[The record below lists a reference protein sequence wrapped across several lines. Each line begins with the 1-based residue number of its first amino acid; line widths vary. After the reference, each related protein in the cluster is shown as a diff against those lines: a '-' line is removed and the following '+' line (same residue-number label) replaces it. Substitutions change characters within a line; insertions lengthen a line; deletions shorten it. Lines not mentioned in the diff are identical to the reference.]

1 MADFDSSLPIKTQ
14 NPGDVISKIA
24 DALIPSRQLKV
35 NSDGSIDS
43 IVSATDLDVR
53 DLDRLTDEITAF
65 DPTLTTRVDEVSKTL
80 IYLGKAAIASSEA
93 SAVWQI
99 QRITISG
106 SVTTTLW
113 ADGNSNY
120 DNIWNNRASL
130 TYT

>member
-1 MADFDSSLPIKTQ
+1 MTDYNSSLPIKTQ
-14 NPGDVISKIA
+14 NPGDVVSKIA
-24 DALIPSRQLKV
+24 DSLIPSRQLKV

-43 IVSATDLDVR
+43 IVSAVDLDVR
-53 DLDRLTDEITAF
+53 DLDRLTDDVTAY
-65 DPTLTTRVDEVSKTL
+65 DPTLTTRVDEVSKNL
-80 IYLGKAAIASSEA
+80 IYLGKAAIASSNA

-106 SVTTTLW
+106 TITTTLW

-120 DNIWNNRASL
+120 DNIWNDRASL